1 MKKLIALFLVLPSV
15 AMAHDLLAPHSHP
28 HGLSFLPDVTT
39 LVIGSLLA
47 ACFYVAV
54 RWFSKS

>member
-1 MKKLIALFLVLPSV
+1 MKKLAALFLVLPSA
-15 AMAHDLLAPHSHP
+15 AMAHDSLAPHSHP
-28 HGLSFLPDVTT
+28 HGLSFLPDAAT
-39 LVIGSLLA
+39 LVIGALLA